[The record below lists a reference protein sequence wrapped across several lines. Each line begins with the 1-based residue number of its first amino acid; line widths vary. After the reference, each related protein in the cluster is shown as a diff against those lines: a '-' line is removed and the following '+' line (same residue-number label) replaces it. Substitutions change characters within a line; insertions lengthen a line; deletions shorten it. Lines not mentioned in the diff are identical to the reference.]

1 MLVRVLKTFPSD
13 AQLCGAIPSC
23 GGVRMRAQLK
33 RTVLDMIM
41 FHDAQALIYHIL
53 YHYVTAR

>member
-53 YHYVTAR
+53 CIIM